1 MVYFYFNFN
10 QIVIVIL
17 HLHVNHFEKLP
28 FVGLVENFNESL
40 QKLESWLIDEGFEG
54 INIAPKVQNVSR
66 DTSKSIDEKVAEIR
80 DEIGEEAFEFLVQNN
95 QDDFELY
102 ELAKQKFS
110 E

>member
-1 MVYFYFNFN
+1 M
-10 QIVIVIL
+10 
-17 HLHVNHFEKLP
+17 
-28 FVGLVENFNESL
+28 
-40 QKLESWLIDEGFEG
+40 EG

-66 DTSKSIDEKVAEIR
+66 DTSKSIDEKIAEIR
-80 DEIGEEAFEFLVQNN
+80 EELGEEAFELLVQNN